1 MELVTT
7 NFTDLVALLAASD
20 KFMAA
25 RPATASAMHDH
36 ELEAYRLDFELKA
49 LGFKSIDELR
59 TAVQKG
65 N

>member
-1 MELVTT
+1 MSPMTAY
-7 NFTDLVALLAASD
+7 FADLFKLLADSER
-20 KFMAA
+20 FLAA

-49 LGFKSIDELR
+49 LGFKSMDDLR
-59 TAVQKG
+59 ASVKKE